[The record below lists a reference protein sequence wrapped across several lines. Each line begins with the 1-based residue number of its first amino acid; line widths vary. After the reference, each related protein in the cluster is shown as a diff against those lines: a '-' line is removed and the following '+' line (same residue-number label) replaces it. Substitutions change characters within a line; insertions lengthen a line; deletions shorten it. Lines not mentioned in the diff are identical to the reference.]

1 MKIKGG
7 NEGFVYGHKIA
18 GTPDNWHL
26 NFGKWKGKD
35 GSEVPPSYLQWMLSE
50 MSLTAPEEKLIRDIL
65 GGGSSNVGG
74 KAKKAQ
80 RKPLAASMLKDW
92 QKADIQA
99 HCIDTAPP
107 KPYPLDSAAE
117 ARIEKL
123 ETKIKALNGKM
134 LAMHET
140 LMQHN
145 KKVFPKEED
154 AEHKKIMKALD
165 EFEKKLPK
173 KKAKKKTTKK
183 KK

>member
-18 GTPDNWHL
+18 GNPDNYHL

-50 MSLTAPEEKLIRDIL
+50 R
-65 GGGSSNVGG
+65 
-74 KAKKAQ
+74 
-80 RKPLAASMLKDW
+80 
-92 QKADIQA
+92 A

-165 EFEKKLPK
+165 EFEKNLPK